1 MESGCVPRFT
11 AHGLRR
17 DPINTLLRGGVD
29 VGTAAAMLGHSPK
42 VMLRNYR
49 KATMGDIR
57 DALRK
62 TGLGQ
67 APQGKVVGN
76 PDFSEH
82 ITSSWI

>member
-11 AHGLRR
+11 ALGLRR
-17 DPINTLLRGGVD
+17 YPISTLLRAETD
-29 VGTAAAMLGHSPK
+29 VGTAAAMLGHSPR

-62 TGLGQ
+62 TSLGQ
-67 APQGKVVGN
+67 APQAKVVGN
-76 PDFSEH
+76 PDLSEH
-82 ITSSWI
+82 ITSSSI